1 MAGVVSLWKAY
12 EKDTLDKV
20 QGKNNGN
27 IKELVADSHYRK
39 IGERAFK
46 NNTKLR
52 RVILPEN
59 VVEIGAQSFYNTML
73 REVELKGTI
82 LIRKEAFYNC
92 TKLKQVKLPKT
103 TNFIGNRAFAQC
115 KSLERMEIDVGSI
128 CREVKAEAFSGC
140 VNLKHIALPATLER
154 IERRAFYKCTALEQ
168 IVLPERL
175 REIGAEAFYQ
185 NALTSLELPEGLIK
199 IGDSAFLKCN
209 SLQYAKILSTVK
221 VIEKWAFHGCNRL
234 KVLEIG
240 HDPEEIGPWVINRSA
255 KIRCKKGG
263 AVEKYCRDSGFE
275 TEYI

>member
-1 MAGVVSLWKAY
+1 
-12 EKDTLDKV
+12 
-20 QGKNNGN
+20 
-27 IKELVADSHYRK
+27 
-39 IGERAFK
+39 
-46 NNTKLR
+46 
-52 RVILPEN
+52 
-59 VVEIGAQSFYNTML
+59 ML

-140 VNLKHIALPATLER
+140 VNLKHIALPATLEK

-168 IVLPERL
+168 IVLPDRL

-199 IGDSAFLKCN
+199 IG
-209 SLQYAKILSTVK
+209 TVH
-221 VIEKWAFHGCNRL
+221 F
-234 KVLEIG
+234 
-240 HDPEEIGPWVINRSA
+240 
-255 KIRCKKGG
+255 
-263 AVEKYCRDSGFE
+263 
-275 TEYI
+275 